1 MTTRRKRDF
10 LKTQLLETDRLIE
23 MTGDHPVM
31 SFGLVQRKEELE
43 EELHALPMGHKEP
56 RTVLFFS
63 GEPVVGSVGIDANFA
78 GRVLAPFQN
87 MVMSEHAQRWHG
99 TLGSRGRRT
108 GEQESR
114 LILTGLP
121 RGSFG
126 LELTKAAN
134 DEFFEEEQLADTL
147 AHVTRLIESASRSD
161 EDFASE
167 LNETSP
173 RVIQS
178 LRDFLKVVSDG
189 RAGLQMES
197 GDFRCTLDP
206 VKASEAFQRVSDT
219 VTKEERVEERGVF
232 KGLLLESWRFDF
244 VNEAGHKIT
253 GKLDNDLTQ
262 EQAVTM
268 GRDFLEQS
276 CVADLLKT
284 TILFKNG
291 RQRTSYCLRSLAAKK
306 EA

>member
-31 SFGLVQRKEELE
+31 SFGLAQRREALEKELQ
-43 EELHALPMGHKEP
+43 ALPIGHKEA

-63 GEPVVGSVGIDANFA
+63 GEPVVGSIGIDANFA
-78 GRVLAPFQN
+78 GRVLTPFQN
-87 MVMSEHAQRWHG
+87 MVMSEHAHRWHG
-99 TLGSRGRRT
+99 TLGSRGKRS

-126 LELTKAAN
+126 MELSKAGN
-134 DEFFEEEQLADTL
+134 DELFEADQLADTL
-147 AHVTRLIESASRSD
+147 ARVTRLIESAARSD
-161 EDFASE
+161 EDFAAE
-167 LNETSP
+167 LDETSP

-178 LRDFLKVVSDG
+178 LREFLKVVAEG
-189 RAGLQMES
+189 RAGLEMES
-197 GDFRCTLDP
+197 GVFRCALNP
-206 VKASEAFQRVSDT
+206 IKAGEAYQRVSDT
-219 VTKEERVEERGVF
+219 VTKDEEILEKGVF
-232 KGLLLESWRFDF
+232 RGLLLESWRFDF

-253 GKLDNDLTQ
+253 GKLDDDLTQ
-262 EQAVTM
+262 EQAGAM
-268 GRDFLEQS
+268 GRAFLEKT
-276 CVADLLKT
+276 CEADLLKT

-291 RQRTSYCLRSLAAKK
+291 RERTTYCLRGLKD
-306 EA
+306 